1 MGRPYVTGV
10 TVNGGKIVLTVL
22 LDTFMVN
29 KPVEISGVATQ
40 NSGGFATFY
49 DIQSANENPDGTV
62 LMYVTA
68 TPSVEFKKG
77 EDVTVSLRAASV
89 WVTVLGESQNGEIQP
104 LKGSEPDAEGTSA
117 QDGAT
122 WTSLKSVGYPN
133 VGAAGW
139 ASAGSDPSFRGP

>member
-10 TVNGGKIVLTVL
+10 TFNGGKIVLTVL
-22 LDTFMVN
+22 LDTFLAN
-29 KPVEISGVATQ
+29 KPVEISGFATQ

-49 DIQSANENPDGTV
+49 GIQSANENPDGTV

-68 TPSVEFKKG
+68 TPSVEFKNG

-89 WVTVLGESQNGEIQP
+89 WITVLGESQDGGIQP
-104 LKGSEPDAEGTSA
+104 AAAGTPA

-122 WTSLKSVGYPN
+122 WDSLKSVGYPTA
-133 VGAAGW
+133 GAEW
-139 ASAGSDPSFRGP
+139 ESAGSDPSFPGT